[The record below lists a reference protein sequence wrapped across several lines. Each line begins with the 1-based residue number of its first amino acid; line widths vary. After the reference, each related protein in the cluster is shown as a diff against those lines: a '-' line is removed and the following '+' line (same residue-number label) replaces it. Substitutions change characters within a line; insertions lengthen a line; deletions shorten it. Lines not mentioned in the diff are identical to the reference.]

1 MSNPPARGYV
11 GAIMSTIESDMLGYE
26 ERGTVGGGDGRRR
39 TEARAKKWAP
49 PDAETQRKLN
59 SLIRDIGTAMLTT
72 VAPDGSLRSRPMV
85 TQSAGLEDGE
95 LWFFTA
101 DDSGKVAEIE
111 AEHEVN
117 LAYAEP
123 KDQRYVSLS
132 GTAALKRDPARARR
146 LWNNEVKAWF
156 PGGPEDPRLALLR
169 VRVHAAEYWDAPSGK
184 MASLVALAK
193 SKLTG
198 ESAGGVGEHEK
209 VLLSR

>member
-1 MSNPPARGYV
+1 
-11 GAIMSTIESDMLGYE
+11 MSTIESDMLGYE

-39 TEARAKKWAP
+39 GSGAKRDWSPPNRETE
-49 PDAETQRKLN
+49 EKLN
-59 SLIRDIGTAMLTT
+59 SLIKGIGTAMLTT

-85 TQSAGLEDGE
+85 TRGAGLENGE

-101 DDSGKVAEIE
+101 EDSGKIAEIE

-123 KDQRYVSLS
+123 KEQRYVSLS
-132 GTAALKRDPARARR
+132 GVAALKRDPARARR
-146 LWNNEVKAWF
+146 LWSSEMKTWF
-156 PGGPEDPRLALLR
+156 PGGPEDPRLAMLR
-169 VRVHAAEYWDAPSGK
+169 VRVHAAEYWDAPSGR

-193 SKLTG
+193 AKLTG
-198 ESAGGVGEHEK
+198 ESAGEAGEHEK